1 MAAVGWHDKIRRQL
15 EVVQRW
21 RQSGKSIAQWAPAHG
36 VDPKLLMGWVTY
48 EKRWRQRLGQCP
60 QQSQQLGEVGAL
72 AIKAAVKVREP
83 APIKAQSQGFVAVRR
98 SDTQT
103 LGSAAANAAPQCATG
118 LAQPNSASVRIE
130 CAVAGL
136 GGGLVSRV
144 QQPKAKKW
152 SVRQLNQQLGR
163 VNLDFL

>member
-118 LAQPNSASVRIE
+118 LAQPT
-130 CAVAGL
+130 
-136 GGGLVSRV
+136 RV
-144 QQPKAKKW
+144 QQPKAKKVVSPPIKSTTW
-152 SVRQLNQQLGR
+152 PCKFR
-163 VNLDFL
+163 FLVMARLSAFLPC